1 MQNNKAINFL
11 MKYGFEWMTNVKG
24 NKKSVHIEI
33 PSEAKDKE
41 IERIMV
47 GTDTEIDHF
56 LSGRLTTLVNDDLI
70 IYIKEVF

>member
-1 MQNNKAINFL
+1 MQGDEAIKFL
-11 MKYGFEWMTNVKG
+11 MEYGFKWMTNVKG

-33 PSEAKDKE
+33 PSEAKDEE
-41 IERIMV
+41 IEKIMA

-56 LSGRLTTLVNDDLI
+56 LSGKLTTLVNDDFI